1 MNPENEAQSDDPV
14 PVGPPAAESQAEAE
28 AAAPIIGPVAADE
41 APPAKPTSRDRWQPR
56 TALGKKVKEGSIA
69 SIETILDQGLLIFEP
84 EIIAVLLQGLA
95 HDLLL
100 IGQAK
105 GKFGGGQRRM
115 FRQTQKKTAEGNK
128 PKFAVCAVVGN
139 KDGYVGVG
147 YGKSKETVPAR
158 EKALRRAKLNIRKIR
173 RGCGSWEC
181 GCRAPHSIPYAV
193 EGRCGSIRLRL
204 MPAPKGK
211 GLVAQA
217 EIRKIL
223 RLAGIRDVW
232 SKAFG
237 MSRTTL
243 NLIYACV
250 DALDRLVT
258 TKVNPQDQEEI
269 GLCEGKAPQAQ
280 VQVDQHV

>member
-84 EIIAVLLQGLA
+84 EIIDVLLPGLEN
-95 HDLLL
+95 DLLL

-139 KDGYVGVG
+139 KDGYVG
-147 YGKSKETVPAR
+147 
-158 EKALRRAKLNIRKIR
+158 
-173 RGCGSWEC
+173 
-181 GCRAPHSIPYAV
+181 
-193 EGRCGSIRLRL
+193 
-204 MPAPKGK
+204 
-211 GLVAQA
+211 
-217 EIRKIL
+217 
-223 RLAGIRDVW
+223 
-232 SKAFG
+232 
-237 MSRTTL
+237 
-243 NLIYACV
+243 
-250 DALDRLVT
+250 
-258 TKVNPQDQEEI
+258 
-269 GLCEGKAPQAQ
+269 
-280 VQVDQHV
+280 